1 MNEKLRFAP
10 IVNLWTA
17 CVRAVQSQL
26 PAHATALFSAPWVAS
41 MKGEKS
47 MTKTIFVLTG
57 AALALTSAPGAAQP
71 TVAKGVTCTKY
82 VNGNCV
88 QTHKVK
94 YKVGYVFGPSYT
106 YTPISDIPQTVVTQ
120 YSLGDKYRY
129 V

>member
-1 MNEKLRFAP
+1 
-10 IVNLWTA
+10 
-17 CVRAVQSQL
+17 
-26 PAHATALFSAPWVAS
+26 
-41 MKGEKS
+41 
-47 MTKTIFVLTG
+47 MTKTIFALTG
-57 AALALTSAPGAAQP
+57 AALALTTAPAAAQP

-120 YSLGDKYRY
+120 YSLEDKYRY
-129 V
+129 VYSDGNVYVVDPTTYAVTRVITVPGS

>member
-1 MNEKLRFAP
+1 MR
-10 IVNLWTA
+10 
-17 CVRAVQSQL
+17 
-26 PAHATALFSAPWVAS
+26 
-41 MKGEKS
+41 
-47 MTKTIFVLTG
+47 KTIFALTG
-57 AALALTSAPGAAQP
+57 AALALTTAPAAAQP

-129 V
+129 VYGDGYVYVVDPTTYAVTRVIAVPGS

>member
-1 MNEKLRFAP
+1 MR
-10 IVNLWTA
+10 
-17 CVRAVQSQL
+17 
-26 PAHATALFSAPWVAS
+26 
-41 MKGEKS
+41 
-47 MTKTIFVLTG
+47 KTIFALTG
-57 AALALTSAPGAAQP
+57 AALALTTAPAAAQP

-129 V
+129 VYGDGYVYVVDPTTYAVTRVITVPGS